1 MKKNKETEVL
11 EKSLEL
17 LTEMLSKITPEEL
30 KEEMK
35 KYQSDDDKSMSVLD
49 FLKLHNPKII
59 KKD

>member
-35 KYQSDDDKSMSVLD
+35 KYQSDDDKSMSALD
-49 FLKLHNPKII
+49 FLNLHKPKII

>member
-35 KYQSDDDKSMSVLD
+35 KYQSDDDKSMSALD